1 MSKAG
6 SFRYLFLMR
15 PPAPGAFPRDGLQE
29 IGFDEGYAHSGHHYW
44 GWADYNRKLTAEEI
58 WNYELEEEA
67 KMSKYHIL
75 PEYLSMWGSDCD
87 EETIITGE
95 ELCRLAKE
103 WEKPVEELILQLV
116 PVLYSISLANKDCI
130 FDSADL
136 ETLSDVF
143 GYIPGHGGV
152 YTAHIT
158 DNANGDTLTVSY
170 NDDTG
175 TYSRY
180 NGWEWETITERDIR
194 RLI

>member
-1 MSKAG
+1 M
-6 SFRYLFLMR
+6 
-15 PPAPGAFPRDGLQE
+15 
-29 IGFDEGYAHSGHHYW
+29 
-44 GWADYNRKLTAEEI
+44 EEAI
-58 WNYELEEEA
+58 QHGMNEKEEA

-87 EETIITGE
+87 GETIITGE
-95 ELCRLAKE
+95 ELCRLAEE
-103 WEKPVEELILQLV
+103 WETPVEELILQLV
-116 PVLYSISLANKDCI
+116 PVLYSVSLANKDCI

-136 ETLSDVF
+136 ETLSDVL
-143 GYIPGHGGV
+143 GYITGHGGV

-158 DNANGDTLTVSY
+158 DNASGETLTVSY

-194 RLI
+194 RMI

>member
-1 MSKAG
+1 
-6 SFRYLFLMR
+6 
-15 PPAPGAFPRDGLQE
+15 
-29 IGFDEGYAHSGHHYW
+29 
-44 GWADYNRKLTAEEI
+44 
-58 WNYELEEEA
+58 
-67 KMSKYHIL
+67 MSKYRII
-75 PEYLSMWGSDCD
+75 PEYLDQWGTDCN

-95 ELCRLAKE
+95 EVCRLAEE
-103 WEKPVEELILQLV
+103 WETPIEDLMLQLV
-116 PVLYSISLANKDCI
+116 PVLYSVSLANKDCI

-136 ETLSDVF
+136 ETLSDVL

-180 NGWEWETITERDIR
+180 NGWEWKTITERDIR